1 MKYGKRFH
9 GIKSQKYGLIC
20 GNVCINLPDI
30 KRECNT
36 NNQSFC
42 GVWGES
48 YLERSAINSGSNP
61 HSLLTISVELFG
73 PARSEYVCR
82 PFPVCIKSVQ
92 GCSEFNSQLT
102 AHSSQLIPPRRIST
116 FTLFLS
122 KNYNL
127 LCEPLHWTACNSLA
141 GQFYINCLVKVQA
154 YILHFICLVTISS
167 AEIKENVLF
176 RY

>member
-61 HSLLTISVELFG
+61 HSLTTISAELFR
-73 PARSEYVCR
+73 PSKSKYVFKTQSSQKAGFSSSIENQFR
-82 PFPVCIKSVQ
+82 DALS
-92 GCSEFNSQLT
+92 STHNSQLT
-102 AHSSQLIPPRRIST
+102 THPPPTYPQTSVNNIQEYKEY
-116 FTLFLS
+116 FNTL
-122 KNYNL
+122 L
-127 LCEPLHWTACNSLA
+127 LYQQSIHREP
-141 GQFYINCLVKVQA
+141 
-154 YILHFICLVTISS
+154 
-167 AEIKENVLF
+167 
-176 RY
+176 